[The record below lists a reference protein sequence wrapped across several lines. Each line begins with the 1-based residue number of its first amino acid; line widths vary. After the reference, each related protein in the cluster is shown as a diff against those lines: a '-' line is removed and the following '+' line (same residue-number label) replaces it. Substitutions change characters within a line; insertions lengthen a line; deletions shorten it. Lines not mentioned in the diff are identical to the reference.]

1 MNPAQAYTIMFFT
14 GGFLYCALEILM
26 RGYSHISMLLAG
38 GICFVLVGAVQNLLG
53 GQASL
58 VGQMLLCSLMITVV
72 EFVVGMIVNCYLHLA
87 VWDYSGQLYNFRGQ
101 ICLLYC
107 NLWFWL
113 SGPVIVLHDLMEHF
127 LLNVPMQHYK
137 IF

>member
-1 MNPAQAYTIMFFT
+1 M
-14 GGFLYCALEILM
+14 
-26 RGYSHISMLLAG
+26 
-38 GICFVLVGAVQNLLG
+38 QNLLG

-72 EFVVGMIVNCYLHLA
+72 EFVVGMIVNRYLHLA
-87 VWDYSGQLYNFRGQ
+87 VWDYSGQQYNFRGQ